1 MNTYDEHDSSLSK
14 DEVPKHVHINEE
26 YEQDLLERLSDI
38 KRRMENKR
46 VWNHIILPFAIML
59 MTFVFVLYPNTLVIC
74 LLSLFMLPSIIF
86 NIIFILLPLYGKVYI
101 VQKVSFT
108 IYKMIMFVIV
118 LLYILNLILVFGN
131 LTNINLNEIST
142 GSLYLSHF
150 LVQISWMWL
159 HFQQMMTLYYWI
171 QYMKHYNSY
180 LLEATFI
187 QSNFDHTGESE
198 FN

>member
-1 MNTYDEHDSSLSK
+1 MNNQNYEDVNQDDSLS
-14 DEVPKHVHINEE
+14 EAPKHVHINEE

-59 MTFVFVLYPNTLVIC
+59 MIFVFVLYPNPLVIS
-74 LLSLFMLPSIIF
+74 LLCLFMLPSILF
-86 NIIFILLPLYGKVYI
+86 NITFILMPLYGKVYI

-131 LTNINLNEIST
+131 LTNIKLDEIST
-142 GSLYLSHF
+142 GSLYLCHF
-150 LVQISWMWL
+150 IVQVTWMWL
-159 HFQQMMTLYYWI
+159 HF
-171 QYMKHYNSY
+171 
-180 LLEATFI
+180 
-187 QSNFDHTGESE
+187 
-198 FN
+198 